1 MTSGNTNG
9 TPCHLCGRPSGDDA
23 YTCTTCADTLRA
35 ALREIT
41 GHGLPHGLD
50 TDLDIA
56 LAKQGTRP
64 PDGGRPNRACETPIP
79 IDLRAS
85 EAAHILRN
93 TLSTWVRL
101 IHADGSARPLP
112 DDTLPAMAA
121 WLLPLCGWLR
131 HTHYGPEAIDEITTA
146 VAQARRAVDTPPSLT
161 YVGPCQCGHPVYARP
176 GAPVATC
183 RECGTSWGV
192 AEQRQWLR
200 DAAEGMLMTA
210 AQIARATSRESARVT
225 ASTVR
230 SWASRG
236 RLVAHGHDRDGR
248 PLYRLGDALD
258 LLAPMEAA
266 S

>member
-9 TPCHLCGRPSGDDA
+9 TPCHLCGRSSGDDA

-35 ALREIT
+35 ALHEIT

-64 PDGGRPNRACETPIP
+64 PDTGGRPGRACETPIP

-93 TLSTWVRL
+93 TLTTWVRL

-131 HTHYGPEAIDEITTA
+131 HTDYGPDAIDEITAA
-146 VAQARRAVDTPPSLT
+146 VKQARRAVDLHIRRVPIPTPCPEITLDGDT
-161 YVGPCQCGHPVYARP
+161 PRPCGGALYA
-176 GAPVATC
+176 
-183 RECGTSWGV
+183 
-192 AEQRQWLR
+192 
-200 DAAEGMLMTA
+200 
-210 AQIARATSRESARVT
+210 
-225 ASTVR
+225 
-230 SWASRG
+230 
-236 RLVAHGHDRDGR
+236 
-248 PLYRLGDALD
+248 
-258 LLAPMEAA
+258 LLAPGLAIDGHIRCEHTRDHDTTVVEWEWKQRRGRRVLRHLTKWSTLA